1 MSGQKQEG
9 DDKKHT
15 QEDPAVYWSVLH
27 HKNVHEGLHEKY
39 KKKGEPFS
47 YKPVGLHAESDNNNI
62 PKEVVQPTFVKEV
75 SSRSALTSDYGYGST
90 STSPLNVPQLEV
102 PQQIS
107 ESQHTS
113 KSQGWHRVREIVN
126 DKELLI
132 RDIPQTDGENGTKT
146 KRWSD
151 ITNMSYEFTLRE
163 CLALFIALLMIGGL
177 AYSFC
182 FNQWSII
189 DSLYFTIVTLTTC
202 GYGDITPTT
211 PGGKVFATVFA
222 LAGVVILGLVLGV
235 VGSQLVEAEINYTE
249 SAKAK
254 SSKAVDNAF
263 TRRSRHRRHSNNGHA
278 ESSLSKGYD
287 SMSSLESMDSTGS
300 SVYDTESCPTR
311 NLNAK
316 SRRRSNIREEDK
328 EFPGVALVAR
338 HLPGLLPFLFG
349 GLIMAKLEHWSLI
362 DTVYYCV
369 VTSTV
374 RVMVYYYIKCTIVS
388 EDNHLK
394 FFFVRQ
400 LGLEI

>member
-1 MSGQKQEG
+1 MSGQEQEG

-27 HKNVHEGLHEKY
+27 HKNVHEDLHEKY
-39 KKKGEPFS
+39 KKKSEPFS
-47 YKPVGLHAESDNNNI
+47 YKPPMLTESDNNI
-62 PKEVVQPTFVKEV
+62 PKEVIQPPFVKEV
-75 SSRSALTSDYGYGST
+75 SSRSALTTDYGST
-90 STSPLNVPQLEV
+90 SPVNEPYVL

-113 KSQGWHRVREIVN
+113 KSQGWDRVREIVN

-132 RDIPQTDGENGTKT
+132 RDIPQTNGENGTKT

-151 ITNMSYEFTLRE
+151 MSNMSYEFTLRE
-163 CLALFIALLMIGGL
+163 CLALFIALLIVGGL

-182 FNQWSII
+182 FNHWSII

-211 PGGKVFATVFA
+211 PGGKVFASVFA

-235 VGSQLVEAEINYTE
+235 VGSQLVEAEINYAE
-249 SAKAK
+249 NAKAK

-263 TRRSRHRRHSNNGHA
+263 TRRSPKR
-278 ESSLSKGYD
+278 YD
-287 SMSSLESMDSTGS
+287 SMSSIESMDSTGS

-316 SRRRSNIREEDK
+316 SRCRSNIREEDK
-328 EFPGVALVAR
+328 EFPGVALIAR

-374 RVMVYYYIKCTIVS
+374 RAMFYYYIKCTIVS

>member
-9 DDKKHT
+9 DAKKHT

-47 YKPVGLHAESDNNNI
+47 YKPVVQHSESDDNI
-62 PKEVVQPTFVKEV
+62 PKEVIQPPFVKEV
-75 SSRSALTSDYGYGST
+75 SSRSALTTVDYGST
-90 STSPLNVPQLEV
+90 STSPVNVP
-102 PQQIS
+102 PQQIT

-113 KSQGWHRVREIVN
+113 RSKGWHRVREIVN
-126 DKELLI
+126 EKELLI

-151 ITNMSYEFTLRE
+151 ISNMSYDLTLRE
-163 CLALFIALLMIGGL
+163 CLALFIALLMIGCL

-202 GYGDITPTT
+202 GYGDITPST
-211 PGGKVFATVFA
+211 PSGKVFASVFA

-235 VGSQLVEAEINYTE
+235 IGSQLVEAEINYTE
-249 SAKAK
+249 NAKSK

-263 TRRSRHRRHSNNGHA
+263 TRRSRHRREHA

-287 SMSSLESMDSTGS
+287 SMSSIESMDSTGS
-300 SVYDTESCPTR
+300 SVYDAESCPAR
-311 NLNAK
+311 SLNPK
-316 SRRRSNIREEDK
+316 SRRRSNIREEDQ
-328 EFPGVALVAR
+328 EFPAVALIAR

-374 RVMVYYYIKCTIVS
+374 SVMGDYLS
-388 EDNHLK
+388 L
-394 FFFVRQ
+394 
-400 LGLEI
+400 

>member
-47 YKPVGLHAESDNNNI
+47 YKPVGLHAESDNDNI
-62 PKEVVQPTFVKEV
+62 PKEVVQPAFVKEV
-75 SSRSALTSDYGYGST
+75 SSRSALTTTDYGYGST
-90 STSPLNVPQLEV
+90 STSPVNIPSSLEV

-263 TRRSRHRRHSNNGHA
+263 TRRYPKR
-278 ESSLSKGYD
+278 YD

-311 NLNAK
+311 NLNSK

-374 RVMVYYYIKCTIVS
+374 SIMVYFKCTIVS